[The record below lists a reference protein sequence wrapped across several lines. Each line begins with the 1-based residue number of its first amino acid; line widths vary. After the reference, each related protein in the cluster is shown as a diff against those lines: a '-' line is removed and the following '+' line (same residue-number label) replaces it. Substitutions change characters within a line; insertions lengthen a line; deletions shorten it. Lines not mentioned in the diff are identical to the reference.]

1 MKLVVISSAPFI
13 YKQNCVF
20 GYSPYIDEL
29 IIWEKHV
36 DQIMFCCPTWSDDR
50 GLLVTAIPFLI
61 EKHYHLSDF
70 NLNTFFNG
78 LKAFFYS
85 MSNLFVLYQALQ
97 KADHIH
103 LRCPGNIGLLACIV
117 QILFPKTPKSTKYA
131 GNWDPKAKQP
141 WTYRLQKWIV
151 SNSFLT
157 RNMQVLVYGEW
168 AGSNK
173 NIKPFFTATYR
184 EAEIVPVLSRSWNN
198 TINFVFVGTLVA
210 GKNPLYAIQLVEQFY
225 KKGYD
230 VQLTLYGE
238 GVLRPSLEHYIIQHN
253 LENVVELKGNQSKE
267 TVKNKYQDCHFIVLP
282 STSEGWPKVVAEA
295 MFWGCIPLSTSVSC
309 VPFMLDYGNRG
320 VLLVM
325 DLEKDCCEIEKL
337 LSSPS
342 QLATMGDNGMVWS
355 RKYTVEVFEHEIKKI
370 LDR

>member
-1 MKLVVISSAPFI
+1 MKF
-13 YKQNCVF
+13 
-20 GYSPYIDEL
+20 L
-29 IIWEKHV
+29 IITNVTHKIERNQYFAYAPYVREMNIWGNNMDEITIV
-36 DQIMFCCPTWSDDR
+36 APRSDFAK
-50 GLLVTAIPFLI
+50 TAIDCAY
-61 EKHYHLSDF
+61 EHLAIKFIPVESFDV
-70 NLNTFFNG
+70 LS
-78 LKAFFYS
+78 LKGILKTILKTPKIS
-85 MSNLFVLYQALQ
+85 WQLYQAM
-97 KADHIH
+97 KNANHIH
-103 LRCPGNIGLLACIV
+103 LRCPGNMGLLGSVV
-117 QILFPKTPKSTKYA
+117 QILFPKIPKTAKYA

-198 TINFVFVGTLVA
+198 TINFVFVGTLVV

-225 KKGYD
+225 MKGYD

-267 TVKNKYQDCHFIVLP
+267 TVKNKYEDCHFIVLP

-320 VLLVM
+320 VLLIM

-342 QLATMGDNGMVWS
+342 QLATMGESGMVWS